1 MHCKKKG
8 QIKLSDIRKK
18 FEYKIK
24 FIITS
29 TTGNCFLN
37 SPQET
42 HNSTLNKG
50 NFFNLNSSGRLIP
63 TNNNNNDFYLSD
75 GSDGNNKN
83 VNDLLLW
90 ILYYSF
96 TGVIELYSGCTPT
109 LQNKRDS
116 RDERKYSIIVDNVIT
131 GKGYKRNMG
140 NIQLNSFYIYGGND
154 PGDFAQNAQPVL
166 IQNTVVTNNSASAC
180 DGPEMTAQ
188 NSSVR
193 NCLFTVSDDV
203 IKVGTSGLRFYN
215 NTIYSGIAGS
225 PVNVGSWGEI
235 QPIKKGGIGD
245 ICIDGLFIHIL
256 GHKINDDFT
265 TCGDQNIDH
274 ALVVTNNG
282 STGVNIN
289 NVVLK
294 NFYVPDNNF
303 NVVNR
308 LFSLGYITKPW
319 GGEDQK
325 LTNPLN
331 WRI

>member
-1 MHCKKKG
+1 
-8 QIKLSDIRKK
+8 
-18 FEYKIK
+18 
-24 FIITS
+24 
-29 TTGNCFLN
+29 
-37 SPQET
+37 
-42 HNSTLNKG
+42 NK
-50 NFFNLNSSGRLIP
+50 
-63 TNNNNNDFYLSD
+63 NNDFHLSD
-75 GSDGNNKN
+75 GLDGNNKN
-83 VNDLLLW
+83 VNDFLLW

-109 LQNKRDS
+109 LKNKRDS

-140 NIQLNSFYIYGGND
+140 NIQLNSFYIYGH
-154 PGDFAQNAQPVL
+154 DFAQNAQPVL
-166 IQNTVVTNNSASAC
+166 IQNTVVTNNSFDAC

-188 NSSVR
+188 NSSVL

-256 GHKINDDFT
+256 GHNTNDFS
-265 TCGDQNIDH
+265 TCGNQNIDH

-303 NVVNR
+303 NIVNR
-308 LFSLGYITKPW
+308 LFSLGYISKPW
-319 GGEDQK
+319 GGEDTK
-325 LTNPLN
+325 LTTISNIRMYNFNIFVIPVRN
-331 WRI
+331 